1 MGKMSSLDTGAT
13 YSYMTPFADWTPE
26 EFFARNTLKP
36 HLFDASS
43 AAQDVLRNTSLP
55 DAFDWREKGAVNPV
69 KNQARCGSCWAFA
82 TVANIEGV
90 NFLKTKNL
98 VSLSEQELVDC
109 DKKTGDQG
117 CSGGLPSN
125 AYKDMIANKIGLEL
139 ESQSRTPR
147 KMEPARRRRLT
158 KRSSS
163 MAGQPSARTRT
174 R

>member
-1 MGKMSSLDTGAT
+1 MST
-13 YSYMTPFADWTPE
+13 
-26 EFFARNTLKP
+26 
-36 HLFDASS
+36 

-55 DAFDWREKGAVNPV
+55 DAFDWREKGAVNEV
-69 KNQARCGSCWAFA
+69 KNQAQCGSCWAFA

-174 R
+174 RSPQP